1 MTFCRNEQHYGS
13 GERSV
18 ENADALE
25 GPSVVI
31 SKGIAYI
38 VLLAKRR
45 EKVNHINN
53 QFREDF
59 SCCDATLSR
68 PSCAGSIASIVPA
81 NCVSPKTCAP
91 TEFNSSSTKKPC
103 LSKQHHAA
111 SCCRSSMYVRLCL
124 QATSAVPGG
133 GVCVLRIFNVR
144 YRDICVLVCRWSAA

>member
-25 GPSVVI
+25 GPSVVV
-31 SKGIAYI
+31 SKESAYI

-53 QFREDF
+53 QFREEF

-68 PSCAGSIASIVPA
+68 PSAAHRLPASWKVALPQH
-81 NCVSPKTCAP
+81 
-91 TEFNSSSTKKPC
+91 TENRRP
-103 LSKQHHAA
+103 
-111 SCCRSSMYVRLCL
+111 
-124 QATSAVPGG
+124 
-133 GVCVLRIFNVR
+133 N
-144 YRDICVLVCRWSAA
+144 

>member
-31 SKGIAYI
+31 SKEIAYI

-53 QFREDF
+53 QFREEI
-59 SCCDATLSR
+59 SCCDATLNR
-68 PSCAGSIASIVPA
+68 PSAGSTASIVPA
-81 NCVSPKTCAP
+81 NCVSPKTGGR
-91 TEFNSSSTKKPC
+91 TDFNLLIDKN
-103 LSKQHHAA
+103 
-111 SCCRSSMYVRLCL
+111 M
-124 QATSAVPGG
+124 
-133 GVCVLRIFNVR
+133 LR
-144 YRDICVLVCRWSAA
+144 

>member
-31 SKGIAYI
+31 SKEIAYI

-68 PSCAGSIASIVPA
+68 PSCAGRIASIVPA

-91 TEFNSSSTKKPC
+91 N
-103 LSKQHHAA
+103 
-111 SCCRSSMYVRLCL
+111 
-124 QATSAVPGG
+124 
-133 GVCVLRIFNVR
+133 
-144 YRDICVLVCRWSAA
+144 

>member
-31 SKGIAYI
+31 SKEIAYI

-53 QFREDF
+53 QFREEI

-68 PSCAGSIASIVPA
+68 PAAGSIGSIA
-81 NCVSPKTCAP
+81 CKLCV
-91 TEFNSSSTKKPC
+91 TENR
-103 LSKQHHAA
+103 HD
-111 SCCRSSMYVRLCL
+111 
-124 QATSAVPGG
+124 G
-133 GVCVLRIFNVR
+133 
-144 YRDICVLVCRWSAA
+144 